1 MESNLSLEG
10 STTSFSLIPRDGM
23 ERSYRTPSN
32 RTQTAGNATG
42 WMSTGKSSLGL
53 EIFTTGDQE
62 LARLDG
68 EHEKEGAV

>member
-1 MESNLSLEG
+1 
-10 STTSFSLIPRDGM
+10 M

-42 WMSTGKSSLGL
+42 WMSTGKNSLGL

-68 EHEKEGAV
+68 EHEKENAPPEER